1 MKTIPEEKQRLRRIL
16 RRMELPAAYRQE
28 SSRRIAA
35 RLLALDAYRNAGTV
49 CCFVGTAREIDT
61 RPILE
66 DALLSGKRL
75 CVPLCTS
82 PGQMEMRA
90 IAALDCL
97 APGTMGI
104 LEPPP
109 DTPVTDAAEIDLAV
123 LPCVS
128 CDKQGRRLGYGGG
141 YYDRFLRHY
150 TGAAVLLCRER
161 LLRTDIPVEA
171 HDIPIPHVLTEE
183 GVYAYGVLQP

>member
-1 MKTIPEEKQRLRRIL
+1 MKTISEEKQQLRRTL
-16 RRMELPAAYRQE
+16 RKLELSPAYREE

-61 RPILE
+61 RPILQ
-66 DALLSGKRL
+66 DALSSGKRL
-75 CVPLCTS
+75 CVPLCTA

-109 DTPVTDAAEIDLAV
+109 DTPIVDAAEIDLAV
-123 LPCVS
+123 LPCLS
-128 CDKQGRRLGYGGG
+128 CDREGRRLGYGGG
-141 YYDRFLRHY
+141 YYDRFLQQY
-150 TGAAVLLCRER
+150 TGAAVLLCREQ
-161 LLRTDIPVEA
+161 LLWPEIPVEA
-171 HDIPIPHVLTEE
+171 HDIPIPRVLTER
-183 GVYAYGVLQP
+183 GL